1 MVSLFVEA
9 RCELGEGPV
18 WDPVRQC
25 LWWVDITN
33 RTIYRADP
41 SGRQVRSWV
50 VDELVGFVLP
60 HPDGSLWAGLQSGLH
75 RLTFTADGD
84 VSAHRLTYLTGERPD
99 GDRPDGE
106 RPARRI
112 RFNDAC
118 VDTSGVLYATTM
130 DMDVAEPL
138 GQLHRYADFSQ
149 RHPQVLLDGFV
160 VGNGPAL
167 SPDEA
172 VLYVSETHGHP
183 NRVKGVYRMT
193 LDPGGR
199 PGPDTLLIDWAN
211 YDGSPDGVTVD
222 RQGNLWVG
230 GYGSRFVFQFSPS
243 GTWLRQIEIP
253 AWNITKPAL
262 GPDPHT
268 LFVTSARQEL
278 SPDQLAAFPLTGSVW
293 RVEI

>member
-18 WDPVRQC
+18 WDHVRQC

-41 SGRQVRSWV
+41 LGYRPGQHVRTWV
-50 VDELVGFVLP
+50 VDELIGFVLP

-75 RLTFTADGD
+75 RLTLTADGD
-84 VSAHRLTYLTGERPD
+84 VSVDRLTYLD
-99 GDRPDGE
+99 GDHPTS
-106 RPARRI
+106 RI

-118 VDTSGVLYATTM
+118 VAANGVLYATTM
-130 DMDVAEPL
+130 DMDVEEPL
-138 GQLHRYADFSQ
+138 GQLHRYAHFGQ
-149 RHPQVLLDGFV
+149 RQAQVLLDGFV

-167 SPDEA
+167 SPDET
-172 VLYVSETHGHP
+172 VLYVNETHGHA
-183 NRVKGVYRMT
+183 NRAKGVYRA
-193 LDPGGR
+193 PIS
-199 PGPDTLLIDWAN
+199 PDGQLGSESLFIDWRG

-222 RQGNLWVG
+222 QQGNLWVG
-230 GYGSRFVFQFSPS
+230 GYGSRFVFQFSPA
-243 GTWLRQIEIP
+243 GTLLRQIELP

-268 LFVTSARQEL
+268 LFVTSARQGL
-278 SPDQLAAFPLTGSVW
+278 SNEQLAEFPLTGSVW
-293 RVEI
+293 RVTV